1 MAAQER
7 TAVSM
12 FHLVNHPTQASHGW
26 NLELIKLQS
35 AGGGGP
41 QKCSWWG
48 TLRLAALSLSALTHA
63 AAQASMEL
71 TFRPKKKFPPET
83 IRYHLHKQAEASLSA
98 GVDLREAVKKPAD
111 EELNDW
117 IAVHVVDFYNR
128 INLIYGTIC
137 DRCTAESCPRMT
149 GGKKFEYHWRD
160 NNRYRKPTP
169 VSAPDYIG
177 LLMDWIDEQI
187 NDPVLFPTSM
197 DVPFPKNYHN
207 VVKKIMSRLYRV
219 FVHVYIHHF
228 DRLMEIGAEAH
239 VNVCYKHFYYFVT
252 YFDLIDPKELEPLVS
267 FLTDLV

>member
-1 MAAQER
+1 MA
-7 TAVSM
+7 
-12 FHLVNHPTQASHGW
+12 F
-26 NLELIKLQS
+26 
-35 AGGGGP
+35 AGFKDIFVK
-41 QKCSWWG
+41 QK
-48 TLRLAALSLSALTHA
+48 
-63 AAQASMEL
+63 

-137 DRCTAESCPRMT
+137 DRCTAETCPRMT

-169 VSAPDYIG
+169 VSAPEYIG

-197 DVPFPKNYHN
+197 DVPFPKNYRSA
-207 VVKKIMSRLYRV
+207 VKKIMSRLYRV

-252 YFDLIDPKELEPLVS
+252 YFDLIDPKELEPLRE
-267 FLTDLV
+267 LTQRICILPPARRVVAYPGCRSVIAVQPPANPKG